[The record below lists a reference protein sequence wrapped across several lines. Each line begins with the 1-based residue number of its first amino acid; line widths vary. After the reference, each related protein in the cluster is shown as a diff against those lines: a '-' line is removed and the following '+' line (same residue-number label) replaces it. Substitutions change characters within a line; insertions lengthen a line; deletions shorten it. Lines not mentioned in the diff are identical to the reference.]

1 MEKKSYSLFL
11 FLMLT
16 GAQTQAEIIL
26 QTVGSVGDEIISSRD
41 VQICYALEKVLYSTD
56 QKVKEEDLPLQDAA
70 KKKNTTR
77 ESSKSIKLDLKDKEF
92 SSELSSCLLENIAQK
107 EAQSFQV
114 AQISTE
120 DVQGAVDK
128 VKKELATLQDWQ
140 KLQVT
145 NEELKKFVEQ
155 KMVSKR
161 FIKIKTDSMTAVI
174 TDQEAQMYF
183 EKNRLKFGQMSFAQ
197 FKQNI
202 KKFLQQQQ
210 LEERLKTLF
219 ETLKKKYRAKNYLS
233 EGTTHK

>member
-1 MEKKSYSLFL
+1 
-11 FLMLT
+11 MLT